1 MKKIT
6 IAKKS
11 PLKIFDTYRERVN
24 TKLKAYLS
32 STYSASNQQSELNK
46 VMSYSVLAGGKRFRP
61 ILTYTIT
68 SLYDIDLAKAD
79 ASACAIELI
88 HIYSLI
94 HDDLPAMDDDDMRHN
109 QPSSHKTFGEAQAI
123 LAGDG
128 LQALAFEVLSR
139 DELIAPDIRIE
150 LLKILSISAY
160 KMAEGQSIDLS
171 IVSKI
176 VDIELLNQM
185 HQKKTGSLIS
195 CAVKFGALL
204 NTNIDSKDIDILDS
218 YSNNIG
224 LAYQIQDDVL
234 DVSSTEEVLG
244 KRQNSDSVK
253 DKPTYPAILGLDKSI
268 RVYKDLYKEAMEEIS
283 GLSVNEETLRKLTE
297 KLMQRA
303 F

>member
-24 TKLKAYLS
+24 TKLKSYLS
-32 STYSASNQQSELNK
+32 SICSESNQQSELNN

-61 ILTYTIT
+61 ILTYTT
-68 SLYDIDLAKAD
+68 ASLYDIDLVKAD

-94 HDDLPAMDDDDMRHN
+94 HDDLPVMDDDDMRHN
-109 QPSSHKTFGEAQAI
+109 QPSCHKTFGEAQAI

-128 LQALAFEVLSR
+128 LQALAFEVLSS
-139 DELIAPDIRIE
+139 DESIEPDIRIE
-150 LLKILSISAY
+150 LLKVLAISSY
-160 KMAEGQSIDLS
+160 EMAEGQSIDLS
-171 IVSKI
+171 VVAKN

-185 HQKKTGSLIS
+185 NQKKTGSLIS

-224 LAYQIQDDVL
+224 LAYQVQDDVL
-234 DVSSTEEVLG
+234 DLSSTEEILG
-244 KRQNSDSVK
+244 KRQNSDLGK
-253 DKPTYPAILGLDKSI
+253 GKPTYPAILGLDESI
-268 RVYKDLYKEAMEEIS
+268 RVYKDLYKEAIE
-283 GLSVNEETLRKLTE
+283 
-297 KLMQRA
+297 
-303 F
+303 